1 MGETD
6 KTPLGSMEK
15 EAESRRK
22 REVLEKVGQVIASI
36 KDAKHVDQVICALHS
51 LALRLFPLDSHSLA
65 GSINEQHREQ
75 LTSARLPDTHER
87 DEWWQIFYKGPAFA
101 TLAKILLYD
110 VAYDWL
116 TCLPISA
123 RMHVYDVFFLRGQ
136 VIEVVQKLGP
146 CLQWRGSSDDD
157 NRSVH
162 SNAERLLVLC
172 LLDNMGVTQIARELS
187 TYYQEDLAHE
197 ELKQIT
203 SRVVQLLTSIPDK
216 AQAGTPNALSSH
228 VFFKHITTQLLA
240 GAQEWDKLLDGGDH
254 IDKNKLSGVMLLMGE
269 AFARISR
276 RGSADVLL
284 GVVVP
289 EIHKH
294 VQSFL
299 PPNSDVP
306 MDEAFQFTPGLRFWL
321 KMMESIKD
329 PYSLERMT
337 EQLLKQLAAQ
347 NTGDIEA
354 HWILWIL
361 FHQVFQQQASVRS
374 MFLEKFLVWK
384 VFPSNC
390 LRWIL
395 HFAVF
400 QCSPEKSSSVKSC
413 NLRTL
418 SETLQRLVMTWSKR
432 DFVQSIS
439 IEQQAYITAALGLC
453 LEKMSKEDLDATKD
467 AMHCILEGV
476 SCRLESADHL
486 IRKMASSVALAFSK
500 VIDPQNPLYLDNSCR
515 EEAIDWDFGLLTPE
529 KRLLAR
535 PTDIDG
541 NKGCSTTVA
550 GKVLNTIAAASTH
563 DNVTTKKKKLF
574 GFEAVDPDEII
585 DPASLNNEVDSSK
598 DDDDDDDN
606 ASETS
611 ESSNDSSLQPYD
623 LSDDGAD
630 LKRNFSQ
637 LVDVIGALRKSDDAD
652 GVDQA
657 IDVAEKLVRASPDE
671 LKFVASDLTRSL
683 IQLRCS
689 DSTIE
694 GEEESA
700 EEKRQKAIVALIVT
714 CPHESLSTLN
724 KLLYSPSLDVSQ
736 RLMILDVMTE
746 AAQELANTRISRLK
760 QRSNAL
766 VSSMG
771 DEAWFMPKPIGSP
784 GAGPWKEISTPGTPF
799 NWSHGYERELPPKSG
814 QIKRGKTRRWSL
826 HSALP
831 VNQLE
836 WSQNKFPQY
845 AAAFMLPA
853 MEGFD
858 KKRHGVDLLG
868 RDFIVLGK
876 FIYMLGVCMKC
887 SAMHPEA
894 SILAS
899 PLLELLRSREISHHV
914 EAYVRRSVL
923 FTASCILISL
933 HPSSV
938 AAAVVEGDSEL
949 SKGLEWIRNWALH
962 IAESDTDRECY
973 TLAMTCLQLHAEM
986 ALQTSR
992 VLESPESLHGSNKSS
1007 LPSNILRGAIKI
1019 PNLNGGIL
1027 SAP

>member
-1 MGETD
+1 
-6 KTPLGSMEK
+6 MEK

-22 REVLEKVGQVIASI
+22 REVLEKVGEVIASI
-36 KDAKHVDQVICALHS
+36 KDSKHVDQVICALHS
-51 LALRLFPLDSHSLA
+51 LTLLLFPLDSHSLA
-65 GSINEQHREQ
+65 GSVNEQYREQ
-75 LTSARLPDTHER
+75 LTSARLPATHER
-87 DEWWQIFYKGPAFA
+87 DEWWKMFYEGPAFS
-101 TLAKILLYD
+101 TLARILLYD

-116 TCLPISA
+116 ACLPISA

-136 VIEVVQKLGP
+136 VIEVVKKLVP
-146 CLQWRGSSDDD
+146 CLQWRGSSADDTH
-157 NRSVH
+157 SVH

-172 LLDNMGVTQIARELS
+172 LLDNMGVNQIARELS
-187 TYYQEDLAHE
+187 TYCQEDFAHE
-197 ELKQIT
+197 ELKQII
-203 SRVVQLLTSIPDK
+203 SQVVQLLASIPDK
-216 AQAGTPNALSSH
+216 AQAGAPNALSSH
-228 VFFKHITTQLLA
+228 VFFEHITAQFLA
-240 GAQEWDKLLDGGDH
+240 GAHEWDKLLDGGV
-254 IDKNKLSGVMLLMGE
+254 DKNKLGGGILLMGE

-289 EIHKH
+289 EIRKH

-299 PPNSDVP
+299 PPNSDIP
-306 MDEAFQFTPGLRFWL
+306 IGEAFQFTPGLRFWL

-329 PYSLERMT
+329 TYSLERMT

-347 NTGDIEA
+347 DTGDIEA

-361 FHQVFQQQASVRS
+361 FHQVYQQQASIRS
-374 MFLEKFLVWK
+374 MFLEKFLLWK

-400 QCSPEKSSSVKSC
+400 QCSPENSSSVKAC

-418 SETLQRLVMTWSKR
+418 SETVQRLVTAWSKLE
-432 DFVQSIS
+432 FVQSTS
-439 IEQQAYITAALGLC
+439 IEQQAYPDITAALGLC

-486 IRKMASSVALAFSK
+486 IRKMASSIALAFSK
-500 VIDPQNPLYLDNSCR
+500 VIDPKNPLYLDDSCH

-529 KRLLAR
+529 KKLLAR
-535 PTDIDG
+535 STNIDG
-541 NKGCSTTVA
+541 DIKGCSTTVA
-550 GKVLNTIAAASTH
+550 AKVLNNIAAASTY
-563 DNVTTKKKKLF
+563 DNVMSKKKKFF
-574 GFEAVDPDEII
+574 GFKSVDPDEIV
-585 DPASLNNEVDSSK
+585 DPASLNNEVDSSE
-598 DDDDDDDN
+598 DDEDN

-623 LSDDGAD
+623 LADDDAD

-652 GVDQA
+652 GVDKA

-683 IQLRCS
+683 VQVRCS

-700 EEKRQKAIVALIVT
+700 EEKRQKALLALIVT

-724 KLLYSPSLDVSQ
+724 NLLYSPNLDVSQ

-746 AAQELANTRISRLK
+746 AAEELANTRISRLK
-760 QRSNAL
+760 QRSKTL
-766 VSSMG
+766 ISSVS
-771 DEAWFMPKPIGSP
+771 DQAWFMPNPIGPP
-784 GAGPWKEISTPGTPF
+784 GAGPWKEISSPGTPL
-799 NWSHGYERELPPKSG
+799 NWSHSYERELPLKPG
-814 QIKRGKTRRWSL
+814 HIKRGNTRRWSL

-836 WSQNKFPQY
+836 WSQNRFPQY

-858 KKRHGVDLLG
+858 KKRQGVDLLG

-876 FIYMLGVCMKC
+876 LIYMLGACMKC

-938 AAAVVEGDSEL
+938 AAALVEGNSEI
-949 SKGLEWIRNWALH
+949 SKGLEWVRSWALD

-992 VLESPESLHGSNKSS
+992 ALESPESIHGSNNSS
-1007 LPSNILRGAIKI
+1007 LPSNILRGVIKI
-1019 PNLNGGIL
+1019 PNSSSGIL

>member
-1 MGETD
+1 
-6 KTPLGSMEK
+6 MEK

-22 REVLEKVGQVIASI
+22 KEVLEKVGQVIASI

-51 LALRLFPLDSHSLA
+51 LALRLFPLDSHSLE
-65 GSINEQHREQ
+65 GIVNEQYGEQ

-87 DEWWQIFYKGPAFA
+87 DEWWRIFYKGPAFA

-116 TCLPISA
+116 ACLPISA

-136 VIEVVQKLGP
+136 AIKVVQKLVP
-146 CLQWRGSSDDD
+146 CLQWRGSTDSDT
-157 NRSVH
+157 RSVH

-172 LLDNMGVTQIARELS
+172 LLDNMGATQIARELS
-187 TYYQEDLAHE
+187 TYCEEDLPHE
-197 ELKQIT
+197 EIKQII

-216 AQAGTPNALSSH
+216 AQAGTPKALSSH
-228 VFFKHITTQLLA
+228 VFFRHITAQLLA
-240 GAQEWDKLLDGGDH
+240 GAHEWDKLLDGADH
-254 IDKNKLSGVMLLMGE
+254 DDKNKLGGIMLLMGA

-284 GVVVP
+284 SVVVP
-289 EIHKH
+289 EIHKR

-299 PPNSDVP
+299 LQNSDIP
-306 MDEAFQFTPGLRFWL
+306 IGEAFQSTPGLRFWL
-321 KMMESIKD
+321 KMMESIND
-329 PYSLERMT
+329 SYSLERMT
-337 EQLLKQLAAQ
+337 EQLLKQLAAR
-347 NTGDIEA
+347 NTGDIAA

-361 FHQVFQQQASVRS
+361 FHQVYQKQASIRS
-374 MFLEKFLVWK
+374 MFLEKFLLWK

-400 QCSPEKSSSVKSC
+400 QCSPENSSSVKAC
-413 NLRTL
+413 NLRIL
-418 SETLQRLVMTWSKR
+418 SETLQRLVTAWSKR
-432 DFVQSIS
+432 EFLQSTS

-453 LEKMSKEDLDATKD
+453 LEKMCKEDLDATKD

-486 IRKMASSVALAFSK
+486 IRKMASCVALAFSK
-500 VIDPQNPLYLDNSCR
+500 VIDPQNPLYLDDSCR

-529 KRLLAR
+529 KRSLDR
-535 PTDIDG
+535 PTNIDG
-541 NKGCSTTVA
+541 DKGSSTKVA
-550 GKVLNTIAAASTH
+550 AKVVLNTISASSTH
-563 DNVTTKKKKLF
+563 DNVKSKKKKPF
-574 GFEAVDPDEII
+574 GFESVDPDEII
-585 DPASLNNEVDSSK
+585 DAASLNNE
-598 DDDDDDDN
+598 DN

-623 LSDDGAD
+623 LKDDDAD

-637 LVDVIGALRKSDDAD
+637 LVDVIGALRKSDDPD
-652 GVDQA
+652 GVDKA

-671 LKFVASDLTRSL
+671 LKFVASDLARGL
-683 IQLRCS
+683 VQVRCS
-689 DSTIE
+689 ESTIE

-714 CPHESLSTLN
+714 CPHESLSALN
-724 KLLYSPSLDVSQ
+724 KLLYSPNLDVSQ
-736 RLMILDVMTE
+736 RLLILDVMTE
-746 AAQELANTRISRLK
+746 AAQELANTRISRVR
-760 QRSNAL
+760 QRKAL

-784 GAGPWKEISTPGTPF
+784 GASPWKEISTPGTPF
-799 NWSHGYERELPPKSG
+799 NWSHSYERELPSKSS

-826 HSALP
+826 HSAQP

-845 AAAFMLPA
+845 AAAFMLPSMA
-853 MEGFD
+853 EFD
-858 KKRHGVDLLG
+858 KKRQGVDLLG

-894 SILAS
+894 SVLAS
-899 PLLELLRSREISHHV
+899 PLLELLRSREISHHK

-923 FTASCILISL
+923 FTASCILVSL

-938 AAAVVEGDSEL
+938 AAALVEENSEI
-949 SKGLEWIRNWALH
+949 SRGLEWVRSWALD
-962 IAESDTDRECY
+962 ISESDTDRECY

-986 ALQTSR
+986 ALQASR
-992 VLESPESLHGSNKSS
+992 ALESQESLHGSSKNS
-1007 LPSNILRGAIKI
+1007 LPSNGLKGIIKI
-1019 PNLNGGIL
+1019 PSSSGGFL
-1027 SAP
+1027 SAS

>member
-1 MGETD
+1 MKD

-15 EAESRRK
+15 EAESRQK

-51 LALRLFPLDSHSLA
+51 LALRLFPLDSHSVA
-65 GSINEQHREQ
+65 GSINEQYREQ
-75 LTSARLPDTHER
+75 LISVRLPDTHER
-87 DEWWQIFYKGPAFA
+87 DEWWQIFYKGPAFS

-116 TCLPISA
+116 KCLPISA
-123 RMHVYDVFFLRGQ
+123 RMHIYDVFFLRGQ

-187 TYYQEDLAHE
+187 TYCQEDLAHE
-197 ELKQIT
+197 ELKQII
-203 SRVVQLLTSIPDK
+203 SLVVQLLTSIPDK
-216 AQAGTPNALSSH
+216 AHAGTPNALSSH

-254 IDKNKLSGVMLLMGE
+254 IDKNKLGGVMLLMGE
-269 AFARISR
+269 AFARICR

-284 GVVVP
+284 GVLVP
-289 EIHKH
+289 EIDKH

-306 MDEAFQFTPGLRFWL
+306 MDEAFQSTPGLRFWL

-361 FHQVFQQQASVRS
+361 FHQVFHQQASVRS
-374 MFLEKFLVWK
+374 MFFEKFLVWK
-384 VFPSNC
+384 VFPSKC

-418 SETLQRLVMTWSKR
+418 SETLQRLVKTWSKR
-432 DFVQSIS
+432 DFVQSIP

-476 SCRLESADHL
+476 SCRLGSADHL

-500 VIDPQNPLYLDNSCR
+500 VIDPQNPLYLDDSCR

-541 NKGCSTTVA
+541 NKGCSTTAA
-550 GKVLNTIAAASTH
+550 GKVLNNIAAASRH
-563 DNVTTKKKKLF
+563 DNVMTKKKKL
-574 GFEAVDPDEII
+574 I

-611 ESSNDSSLQPYD
+611 KSSNDSSLQPYD

-671 LKFVASDLTRSL
+671 LKFVASDLTSIL
-683 IQLRCS
+683 IQRRCS

-694 GEEESA
+694 GEEEST

-724 KLLYSPSLDVSQ
+724 KLLYSPSLDISQ

-766 VSSMG
+766 VSSIG
-771 DEAWFMPKPIGSP
+771 DEAWFMPKPIGPP

-923 FTASCILISL
+923 FTASCVLISL

-938 AAAVVEGDSEL
+938 AAALVEGNSEI

-962 IAESDTDRECY
+962 IAESDIDRECY

-992 VLESPESLHGSNKSS
+992 VLESPENLHGSNKSS

-1019 PNLNGGIL
+1019 PSSNGGIL

>member
-1 MGETD
+1 MPITIFF
-6 KTPLGSMEK
+6 
-15 EAESRRK
+15 EASWLHTYCSFLLFAIYSFFASL
-22 REVLEKVGQVIASI
+22 VLF
-36 KDAKHVDQVICALHS
+36 HS
-51 LALRLFPLDSHSLA
+51 LPVNFS
-65 GSINEQHREQ
+65 
-75 LTSARLPDTHER
+75 
-87 DEWWQIFYKGPAFA
+87 
-101 TLAKILLYD
+101 
-110 VAYDWL
+110 
-116 TCLPISA
+116 
-123 RMHVYDVFFLRGQ
+123 
-136 VIEVVQKLGP
+136 
-146 CLQWRGSSDDD
+146 
-157 NRSVH
+157 
-162 SNAERLLVLC
+162 
-172 LLDNMGVTQIARELS
+172 
-187 TYYQEDLAHE
+187 
-197 ELKQIT
+197 
-203 SRVVQLLTSIPDK
+203 
-216 AQAGTPNALSSH
+216 
-228 VFFKHITTQLLA
+228 VFFKHITAQLLA

-254 IDKNKLSGVMLLMGE
+254 IDKNNLGGVMLLMGE

-276 RGSADVLL
+276 RGSTDVLL

-306 MDEAFQFTPGLRFWL
+306 MDEAFQSTPGLRFWL

-361 FHQVFQQQASVRS
+361 FHQVFHQQASVRS

-384 VFPSNC
+384 VFPSKC

-418 SETLQRLVMTWSKR
+418 SETLQRLVKTWSKR
-432 DFVQSIS
+432 DFVQSIP

-476 SCRLESADHL
+476 SCRLGSTDHL

-500 VIDPQNPLYLDNSCR
+500 VIDPQNPLYLDDSCR

-541 NKGCSTTVA
+541 NKGCSTTAA
-550 GKVLNTIAAASTH
+550 GKVNIAASRH
-563 DNVTTKKKKLF
+563 DNKMTKKKKLF
-574 GFEAVDPDEII
+574 GYEAVDPDEII

-598 DDDDDDDN
+598 DDDDN

-652 GVDQA
+652 GIDQA

-671 LKFVASDLTRSL
+671 LKFLASDLTSIL

-694 GEEESA
+694 GEEESS

-724 KLLYSPSLDVSQ
+724 KLLYSPSLDISQ

-766 VSSMG
+766 VSSIG
-771 DEAWFMPKPIGSP
+771 DEAWFMPKPIGPP

-899 PLLELLRSREISHHV
+899 PLLELLRSREISRHV

-923 FTASCILISL
+923 FTASCVLISL

-938 AAAVVEGDSEL
+938 AAALVEGNSEI

-962 IAESDTDRECY
+962 IAESDIDRECY

-992 VLESPESLHGSNKSS
+992 VLESPENLHGSNKSS

-1019 PNLNGGIL
+1019 PSSNGGIL

>member
-1 MGETD
+1 
-6 KTPLGSMEK
+6 MEK
-15 EAESRRK
+15 EAVSRRK
-22 REVLEKVGQVIASI
+22 KEVLEKVGQVIGSI

-51 LALRLFPLDSHSLA
+51 LALHLFPLDAHSLA
-65 GSINEQHREQ
+65 GSVNEQYREQ

-87 DEWWQIFYKGPAFA
+87 HEWWQIFYKGPAFA

-116 TCLPISA
+116 ACLPISA
-123 RMHVYDVFFLRGQ
+123 RIHVYDVFFLKGQ

-146 CLQWRGSSDDD
+146 CLQWRGTSD
-157 NRSVH
+157 NETRSVR

-172 LLDNMGVTQIARELS
+172 LLDNMGVSEIARELS
-187 TYYQEDLAHE
+187 TYFQEDLAHE
-197 ELKQIT
+197 ELKQII
-203 SRVVQLLTSIPDK
+203 SRVVQLLTSIPDR
-216 AQAGTPNALSSH
+216 AQTGSPKALSSH
-228 VFFKHITTQLLA
+228 VFFRHITAQLLA
-240 GAQEWDKLLDGGDH
+240 GAHEWDKLLDGDH
-254 IDKNKLSGVMLLMGE
+254 VDKNNLDGVMLLMGE

-294 VQSFL
+294 IQSFL
-299 PPNSDVP
+299 PQNLDIPIG
-306 MDEAFQFTPGLRFWL
+306 EAFQFTPGLRFWL

-337 EQLLKQLAAQ
+337 EQLLKQLAAR

-361 FHQVFQQQASVRS
+361 FHQVYQKQASIRS
-374 MFLEKFLVWK
+374 MFREKFLMWK
-384 VFPSNC
+384 VFPSSC

-400 QCSPEKSSSVKSC
+400 QCPPENSSSVKAC
-413 NLRTL
+413 NLHTL
-418 SETLQRLVMTWSKR
+418 SETLQRLVTAWSKR
-432 DFVQSIS
+432 EFVQSTS

-453 LEKMSKEDLDATKD
+453 LEKMSREDLDATKD

-486 IRKMASSVALAFSK
+486 IRKMASSVAFAFSK
-500 VIDPQNPLYLDNSCR
+500 VIDPQNPLYLDDSCH
-515 EEAIDWDFGLLTPE
+515 EEVVDWDFGLLTPE
-529 KRLLAR
+529 ERLLAK
-535 PTDIDG
+535 PTNIDG
-541 NKGCSTTVA
+541 DKGRSTAVA
-550 GKVLNTIAAASTH
+550 AKVLNTPAAASTH
-563 DNVTTKKKKLF
+563 DNAMSKKKKSF
-574 GFEAVDPDEII
+574 GFESVDPDEII
-585 DPASLNNEVDSSK
+585 DQASLNNEVGSRK
-598 DDDDDDDN
+598 DDEDN

-623 LSDDGAD
+623 LSDNDAD

-652 GVDQA
+652 GVDKA
-657 IDVAEKLVRASPDE
+657 IDIAEKLVRASPDE

-683 IQLRCS
+683 VQVRCS

-694 GEEESA
+694 GEEDSA

-724 KLLYSPSLDVSQ
+724 NLLYSPNLDVSQ

-746 AAQELANTRISRLK
+746 AAQELANTKISRPK

-766 VSSMG
+766 VSSMSDG
-771 DEAWFMPKPIGSP
+771 AWFMPKPIGPP
-784 GAGPWKEISTPGTPF
+784 GVGPWKEISTPGTPL
-799 NWSHGYERELPPKSG
+799 NWSHSYERELPRKSG

-831 VNQLE
+831 VSQLE

-853 MEGFD
+853 MAGFD
-858 KKRHGVDLLG
+858 KRRHGVDLLG

-876 FIYMLGVCMKC
+876 FIYMLGICMKC

-899 PLLELLRSREISHHV
+899 PLLELLRSREISQHV

-938 AAAVVEGDSEL
+938 AAALVEGNSDISE
-949 SKGLEWIRNWALH
+949 GLEWVRSWALH
-962 IAESDTDRECY
+962 IADSDTDRESY

-986 ALQTSR
+986 ALQASR
-992 VLESPESLHGSNKSS
+992 VLESPESLEGSNKSS
-1007 LPSNILRGAIKI
+1007 LPSNILKEGIKI
-1019 PNLNGGIL
+1019 PSSNGGFLI
-1027 SAP
+1027 AP

>member
-1 MGETD
+1 
-6 KTPLGSMEK
+6 MEK
-15 EAESRRK
+15 EVESRRK

-51 LALRLFPLDSHSLA
+51 LAVCLFPLDSHYLA
-65 GSINEQHREQ
+65 GSVNEQYREQ

-123 RMHVYDVFFLRGQ
+123 RMHVYDVIFLRGQ

-187 TYYQEDLAHE
+187 TYCQEDLPHE
-197 ELKQIT
+197 ELKQII

-228 VFFKHITTQLLA
+228 VFFKHITSQLLA
-240 GAQEWDKLLDGGDH
+240 GAHEWDKLLDEGDH
-254 IDKNKLSGVMLLMGE
+254 VDKNKFGGVMLLMGE

-361 FHQVFQQQASVRS
+361 FHQVFQQQASIRS

-400 QCSPEKSSSVKSC
+400 QCSPENSSSVKAC

-418 SETLQRLVMTWSKR
+418 SETLQRLVTTWSKR

-500 VIDPQNPLYLDNSCR
+500 VIDPQNPLYLDDSCR

-529 KRLLAR
+529 KRLLAS
-535 PTDIDG
+535 PTDRDG

-563 DNVTTKKKKLF
+563 DNVTTKTKKLF

-585 DPASLNNEVDSSK
+585 DPASLNNEVDSSN
-598 DDDDDDDN
+598 DDDDDGDN

-611 ESSNDSSLQPYD
+611 EYSNDSSLQPYD

-724 KLLYSPSLDVSQ
+724 KLLYSPSLDVGQ

-771 DEAWFMPKPIGSP
+771 DEAWFMPKPIGPP

-799 NWSHGYERELPPKSG
+799 NWSHGYERELPSKSG

-831 VNQLE
+831 VSQLE

-923 FTASCILISL
+923 FTASCVLISL

-938 AAAVVEGDSEL
+938 AAALVEGNSEI

-1007 LPSNILRGAIKI
+1007 LPSNIVRGAIKI

>member
-1 MGETD
+1 
-6 KTPLGSMEK
+6 MEK
-15 EAESRRK
+15 EVESRRK

-51 LALRLFPLDSHSLA
+51 LAVCLFPLDSHYLA
-65 GSINEQHREQ
+65 GSVNEQYREQ

-123 RMHVYDVFFLRGQ
+123 RMHVYDVIFLRGQ

-187 TYYQEDLAHE
+187 TYCQEDLPHE
-197 ELKQIT
+197 ELKQII

-228 VFFKHITTQLLA
+228 VFFKHITSQLLA
-240 GAQEWDKLLDGGDH
+240 GAHEWDKLLDEGDH
-254 IDKNKLSGVMLLMGE
+254 VDKNKFGGVMLLMGE

-361 FHQVFQQQASVRS
+361 FHQVFQQQASIRS

-400 QCSPEKSSSVKSC
+400 QCSPENSSSVKAC

-418 SETLQRLVMTWSKR
+418 SETLQRLVTTWSKR

-500 VIDPQNPLYLDNSCR
+500 VIDPQNPLYLDDSCH

-529 KRLLAR
+529 KRLLAS
-535 PTDIDG
+535 PTDRDG

-563 DNVTTKKKKLF
+563 DNVTTKTKKLF

-585 DPASLNNEVDSSK
+585 DPASLNNEVDSSN
-598 DDDDDDDN
+598 DDDDDGDN

-611 ESSNDSSLQPYD
+611 EYSNDSSLQPYD

-724 KLLYSPSLDVSQ
+724 KLLYSPSLDVGQ

-771 DEAWFMPKPIGSP
+771 DEAWFMPKPIGPP

-799 NWSHGYERELPPKSG
+799 NWSHGYERELPSKSG

-858 KKRHGVDLLG
+858 RKRHGVDLLG

-923 FTASCILISL
+923 FTASCVLISL

-938 AAAVVEGDSEL
+938 AAALVEGNSEI

-1007 LPSNILRGAIKI
+1007 LPSNI
-1019 PNLNGGIL
+1019 NLTRPLLKPSDASRIVWFKKHK
-1027 SAP
+1027 A